1 MKLFSH
7 PIPAVARSVRMLT
20 VGVVAAPLFFLPAC
34 SGGSEGVGSAGM
46 TGPSAASVDVLEMQI
61 QDVQS
66 VRELTGRARAFAE
79 AEIRPQVT
87 GLIQSRLF
95 TEGQQVSSGDALYQI
110 DASEYRAI
118 VESAEAALNGS
129 EASAAAAR
137 ETAER
142 FRHLAEINA
151 VSQQDYD
158 EARASMLR
166 AEANIGID
174 RAALSRARIDLQ
186 RTTVRS
192 PIDGQIGRS
201 TVTPGALVTA
211 NQSQSLARVLQLDP
225 IYIDLTSASAEVLR
239 WKQDVSE
246 GRILTSAGA
255 SDPAVSGANVP
266 VTIRLENGSE
276 YPERGQLGFS
286 EVSVDENAGTVIVRA
301 VVPNSDGLLLPGMF
315 VTASFS
321 AGLYEDVFLVPQRA
335 VQRTPTGDAYVLIAT
350 PENTAE
356 QRMVRILESNGNNW
370 IVTSG
375 LNNGDKLIVSG
386 LQSAR
391 PGAAV
396 AISAV
401 RDPSEF
407 ASPTSTSNR

>member
-7 PIPAVARSVRMLT
+7 PIRSMARSVHILKI
-20 VGVVAAPLFFLPAC
+20 GAISIPLSLLVAC
-34 SGGSEGVGSAGM
+34 SGSDNSGGAPVS
-46 TGPSAASVDVLEMQI
+46 GPRAASVDVLEMHI

-95 TEGQQVSSGDALYQI
+95 TEGQQVSAGDALYQI

-166 AEANIGID
+166 AEASIGID
-174 RAALSRARIDLQ
+174 RATLSRARIDLQ

-225 IYIDLTSASAEVLR
+225 IYIDLTAASSEVLR
-239 WKQDVSE
+239 WKQDVTQ
-246 GRILTSAGA
+246 GRILTTAGT
-255 SDPAVSGANVP
+255 SDPVVTGTNVP
-266 VTIRLENGSE
+266 VTISLENGSE

-286 EVSVDENAGTVIVRA
+286 EVSVDENAGTVIIRA

-335 VQRTPTGDAYVLIAT
+335 VQRTPQGDAYVLIAT
-350 PENTAE
+350 PENMAE
-356 QRMVRILESNGNNW
+356 QRMVTILESNGNNW

-375 LNNGDKLIVSG
+375 LNDGDKLIVSG
-386 LQSAR
+386 LQNAR
-391 PGAAV
+391 PGGSV
-396 AISAV
+396 TISAE
-401 RDPSEF
+401 RDPGEF
-407 ASPTSTSNR
+407 AVLSTTSSR

>member
-1 MKLFSH
+1 M
-7 PIPAVARSVRMLT
+7 
-20 VGVVAAPLFFLPAC
+20 
-34 SGGSEGVGSAGM
+34 
-46 TGPSAASVDVLEMQI
+46 
-61 QDVQS
+61 
-66 VRELTGRARAFAE
+66 
-79 AEIRPQVT
+79 
-87 GLIQSRLF
+87 
-95 TEGQQVSSGDALYQI
+95 
-110 DASEYRAI
+110 
-118 VESAEAALNGS
+118 
-129 EASAAAAR
+129 
-137 ETAER
+137 
-142 FRHLAEINA
+142 
-151 VSQQDYD
+151 
-158 EARASMLR
+158 
-166 AEANIGID
+166 
-174 RAALSRARIDLQ
+174 
-186 RTTVRS
+186 
-192 PIDGQIGRS
+192 
-201 TVTPGALVTA
+201 
-211 NQSQSLARVLQLDP
+211 
-225 IYIDLTSASAEVLR
+225 
-239 WKQDVSE
+239 
-246 GRILTSAGA
+246 
-255 SDPAVSGANVP
+255 
-266 VTIRLENGSE
+266 TIRLENGSE

-386 LQSAR
+386 LQNAR